1 MQMLTS
7 LITDMISPKAGGPT
21 GSFPPNNGALED
33 AMVAQLGGFYTVET
47 YQVFDI
53 DNFTSRQVSCVIG
66 NYIDTEADLPTPFLA
81 VNTAGEGVA
90 DSPNWVV
97 TGFRA
102 IMDMGVNPAG
112 MKEQAGLFGIA
123 EITNRPAVNWDC
135 QWVVCGHVWDSSAPA
150 SMSPI
155 IITVKLDGTTNIM
168 SSQIGGILPPL
179 SWELTSFGSVNIRKP
194 TMLCDLVYDA
204 PNDRLVAVGNCVS
217 SSNPAFSYS
226 MYVEL
231 VKEGSPPTYI
241 YNINYG
247 ISTDADYPAFLRSCS
262 IQTQDAAGA
271 TVANR
276 TIVTAVGFKDNT
288 NYGTWAVYQPNYS
301 NAWGGNPRWAFLEK
315 GTNQPADFYSQQGLD
330 TNDTPTYLTFC
341 KRLTADGEDIYLI
354 CGISPNGIFAY
365 AVSGLQT
372 DSTGGGYDNIINN
385 TGVSTTLRFL
395 EVENEMTLFR
405 NNTKPAFE
413 AFTNLATATIT
424 DAVALADRKTK
435 LYATGY
441 DENGRNASLDATSFI
456 GSYTMIYAVS
466 RGLKKAST
474 KIAESGIEQQ
484 VLKTQKGVRLKMD
497 LFNQSTADKLAFSIA
512 SYRPLA
518 TNASALWDFT
528 TATGRRAVAWFEYL
542 MYDGIDALVAKKL
555 HEMGVRVTIANV
567 EWYKQEIL
575 KERLDVSSDFFT
587 EWATAQEEQNQER
600 DKLNRLQGNSRP
612 RKRQV
617 RTEIF
622 DDYADMEEKE
632 AAVKNF
638 PDYDPFKDGEPFKDD
653 VAKEQEIQKTQKAV
667 DDLRRIE
674 DNIDEIAEVQSEQRE
689 QDDAYDIGDNEE
701 P

>member
-7 LITDMISPKAGGPT
+7 LITDMISPTSGGYVGT
-21 GSFPPNNGALED
+21 FPPTNGALED
-33 AMVAQLGGFYTVET
+33 AMVAQLGAFYTPLT
-47 YQVFDI
+47 YQVYDI
-53 DNFTSRQVSCVIG
+53 SNHSHLAANCVIG

-81 VNTAGEGVA
+81 VNTAGEGVSA
-90 DSPNWVV
+90 DPNWVV

-123 EITNRPAVNWDC
+123 EIPTTTVNWDSH
-135 QWVVCGHVWDSSAPA
+135 WVVCGHVWDSSAPA
-150 SMSPI
+150 NMTPI
-155 IITVKLDGTTNIM
+155 IITAKANGNTSIM
-168 SSQIGGILPPL
+168 STEIGGILPPL
-179 SWELTSFGSVNIRKP
+179 SWELTSFGGVDVRKP

-217 SSNPAFSYS
+217 TASPSSSFS

-241 YNINYG
+241 YNLNYG
-247 ISTDADYPAFLRSCS
+247 LSTDADYPAFLRSCS

-288 NYGTWAVYQPNYS
+288 NYGIWCVYQPNYS
-301 NAWGGNPRWAFLEK
+301 NAWGGNPRWAFIER
-315 GTNQPADFYSQQGLD
+315 GTNQPADFYSQQALD

-385 TGVSTTLRFL
+385 TGVNTTLRFL

-405 NNTKPAFE
+405 NNAQSVIVAPT
-413 AFTNLATATIT
+413 TIATATIT

-441 DENGRNASLDATSFI
+441 DENGRNASLDATSYI
-456 GSYTMIYAVS
+456 GQFTMIYAVS
-466 RGLKKAST
+466 RGLKKGST
-474 KIAESGIEQQ
+474 KIALSGIEQQ
-484 VLKTQKGVRLKMD
+484 VLGNQKGVRLKMD
-497 LFNQSTADKLAFSIA
+497 LFTQSTADKLSFAIA
-512 SYRPLA
+512 SYRPLGVKEP
-518 TNASALWDFT
+518 SALWDFT